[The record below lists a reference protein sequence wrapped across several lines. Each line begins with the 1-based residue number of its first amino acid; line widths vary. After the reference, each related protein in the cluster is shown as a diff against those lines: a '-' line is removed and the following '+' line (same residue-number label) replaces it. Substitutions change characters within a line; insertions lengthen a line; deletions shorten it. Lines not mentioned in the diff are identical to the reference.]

1 MKKTI
6 YRIALLAGLVAASS
20 LSAVAKP
27 GEGDKKGPR
36 GGGHGGPGGHDK
48 EAFLEKFD
56 TNENGKIDEDERP
69 AIKAAMEER
78 RAAMIAEHD
87 TDGSGDLNED
97 EKKAMRAAM
106 ILKHFDADDS
116 GDLDAEEQA
125 KADAAMERRKKMHK
139 RRGGKGGERG
149 ERGDKDGK
157 RPEGK
162 RKRPGHK
169 HGDKKDDDA
178 AGGEE

>member
-6 YRIALLAGLVAASS
+6 YKIALLAGLVAASS

-27 GEGDKKGPR
+27 EGGDKKGPR
-36 GGGHGGPGGHDK
+36 GGGHGGHDRAAII
-48 EAFLEKFD
+48 EEFD
-56 TNENGKIDEDERP
+56 ENDDGKLDEGERK
-69 AIKAAMEER
+69 KARAAMKAKMEER

-97 EKKAMRAAM
+97 ERKAMHAAM
-106 ILKHFDADDS
+106 ILKRFDEDNS
-116 GDLDAEEQA
+116 GDLDTDEQV

-139 RRGGKGGERG
+139 RRGGKG
-149 ERGDKDGK
+149 GK